1 MTSEPTLITRGTAS
15 QASDVFAAAEMS
27 AASEEVS
34 EGLADGELC
43 LVAWLGEEVAGAAVG
58 RPDSLAFDDAGHEYL
73 YAVLEWLAV
82 LPEHRGLDIGTD
94 LLEAFCK
101 LSCDLGARTVHLR
114 MPPSRINE
122 LQGFYGARGFSEA
135 ATATGRALAVRQS
148 AATVAGFPAIVATPP
163 PRTGASAFEDF
174 SICGSGPTRAAAER
188 CSRRGS
194 RVRHSAA

>member
-1 MTSEPTLITRGTAS
+1 MTSEPALITRGTAS
-15 QASDVFAAAEMS
+15 QASAVFAAAEMS
-27 AASEEVS
+27 TASEEVS

-43 LVAWLGEEVAGAAVG
+43 LVAWLVEEVAGAAVG

-82 LPEHRGLDIGTD
+82 LPEHRGLHIGTD

-101 LSCDLGARTVHLR
+101 LSCGLGARAVHLR

-135 ATATGRALAVRQS
+135 GDGS
-148 AATVAGFPAIVATPP
+148 WS
-163 PRTGASAFEDF
+163 RT
-174 SICGSGPTRAAAER
+174 CR
-188 CSRRGS
+188 
-194 RVRHSAA
+194 